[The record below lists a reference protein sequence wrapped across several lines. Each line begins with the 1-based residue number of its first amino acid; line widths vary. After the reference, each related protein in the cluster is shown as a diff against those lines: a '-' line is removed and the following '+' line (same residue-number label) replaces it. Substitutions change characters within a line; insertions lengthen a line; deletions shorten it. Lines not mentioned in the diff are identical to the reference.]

1 MIKTETKNL
10 HTKVDIVSR
19 GKGHKVIAKA
29 AYNARAKIE
38 DERYGKTEDYT
49 NIKDLVFS
57 KVYLPA
63 HVPKEFSDRSFLWND
78 VERFEKSSN
87 SQLARNLIF
96 ALPRELNEEQRIEL
110 LEQFVKENFTDKGM
124 IADVN
129 VHNPDASDGLEQ
141 PHAHILLT
149 LREIDEKGKWK
160 PKSRKEYIL
169 DEKGERIK
177 LPSGNW
183 KSRKV
188 NVNDWN
194 KRTKAKEW
202 RENFSKLANEYFEK
216 NNINK
221 RIDPRTFE
229 EQGRDEVATIHMGVA
244 SYQME
249 KKGIKTE
256 RGNINREI
264 VAINSQIKS
273 LKEQIISIGKW
284 LEELK
289 SKVTESIKRITK
301 EKETEYE
308 KEPSLFDIYSYFNI
322 YSIMQEEKRKT
333 LTGENRKR
341 KSFFDSKMSL
351 KTLSYMSTRKVK
363 TILDVQLRKDEMKKG
378 ISETAKKTNACKRE
392 IKKLNVLLKQADI
405 IAEYGKVYKT
415 YQQKDNSVLGKITGN
430 TKEKFRQEH
439 KEEIGKYE
447 RARAIINKNTGSKA
461 VKGKEW
467 LKKKQELESILRTCE
482 MNNESFK
489 EELKMLNHINY
500 LVNEVNKEMGIDIQ
514 IELDIEIEKA
524 KAKGEKPSTIAI
536 LEKLQKEKL
545 YEDKKKEYAKQKSKK
560 QERQEER

>member
-19 GKGHKVIAKA
+19 RKGHKVIAKA

-57 KVYLPA
+57 KVYLPG

-169 DEKGERIK
+169 DEEGERIK

-202 RENFSKLANEYFEK
+202 RENFSKLANEYLEKKYINHRNMNSKVVLFVREHK
-216 NNINK
+216 NN
-221 RIDPRTFE
+221 
-229 EQGRDEVATIHMGVA
+229 
-244 SYQME
+244 
-249 KKGIKTE
+249 
-256 RGNINREI
+256 
-264 VAINSQIKS
+264 
-273 LKEQIISIGKW
+273 
-284 LEELK
+284 
-289 SKVTESIKRITK
+289 
-301 EKETEYE
+301 
-308 KEPSLFDIYSYFNI
+308 
-322 YSIMQEEKRKT
+322 
-333 LTGENRKR
+333 
-341 KSFFDSKMSL
+341 
-351 KTLSYMSTRKVK
+351 
-363 TILDVQLRKDEMKKG
+363 
-378 ISETAKKTNACKRE
+378 
-392 IKKLNVLLKQADI
+392 KKLNIADS
-405 IAEYGKVYKT
+405 YT
-415 YQQKDNSVLGKITGN
+415 FLGKAEFVSYKGSKPMNIIW
-430 TKEKFRQEH
+430 KL
-439 KEEIGKYE
+439 EE
-447 RARAIINKNTGSKA
+447 AIPSNFINKTNK
-461 VKGKEW
+461 
-467 LKKKQELESILRTCE
+467 
-482 MNNESFK
+482 
-489 EELKMLNHINY
+489 
-500 LVNEVNKEMGIDIQ
+500 LV
-514 IELDIEIEKA
+514 A
-524 KAKGEKPSTIAI
+524 
-536 LEKLQKEKL
+536 
-545 YEDKKKEYAKQKSKK
+545 
-560 QERQEER
+560 R